1 MANAYHQSG
10 NIDKARE
17 IVESILAN
25 EKASNTLK
33 TKSSTLRAKL

>member
-17 IVESILAN
+17 MVESILAN
-25 EKASNTLK
+25 EKLQTL
-33 TKSSTLRAKL
+33 

>member
-17 IVESILAN
+17 MVESILAN